1 VLWDQLIP
9 RCYIDR
15 LSWQRFPEKQFL
27 DMKQFELDALVK
39 LNQRTF

>member
-1 VLWDQLIP
+1 VLQPISVEANPDK
-9 RCYIDR
+9 
-15 LSWQRFPEKQFL
+15 RFPEKQFL